1 MFFRR
6 FLFAPAV
13 ALVLFLSALS
23 VWAAKE
29 FVMPRPENAN
39 TYPSKD
45 AHANEKVTAAID
57 VYNAPPKS
65 DIFITPY
72 TQEGLLPVYLVITN
86 DGDQPI
92 ALTSLHA
99 ELVTGG
105 HSKLESLTNDDIF
118 RRVAHISG
126 SSTTPQ
132 RAGPIPLPGNT
143 KNKKAQKQ
151 WVEIQAANF
160 AAEAVEPHTT
170 KAGFLFF
177 DVMNVRQPLQ
187 GSHIYLT
194 GIKDAGGNELMY
206 FDIPVIASNAAT
218 VQ

>member
-45 AHANEKVTAAID
+45 AHTNEKVTAAID

-126 SSTTPQ
+126 SSTSPQ

>member
-1 MFFRR
+1 
-6 FLFAPAV
+6 
-13 ALVLFLSALS
+13 
-23 VWAAKE
+23 
-29 FVMPRPENAN
+29 MPRPENAN
-39 TYPSKD
+39 AYPSKD
-45 AHANEKVTAAID
+45 AHTNEKVTAAID

-65 DIFITPY
+65 NVFITPY
-72 TQEGLLPVYLVITN
+72 ADDDILPVFLVITN

-92 ALTSLHA
+92 ALTSLRA

-105 HSKLESLTNDDIF
+105 RGKLESLTNDDVF

-126 SSTTPQ
+126 SSTSPQ
-132 RAGPIPLPGNT
+132 RAGPIPLPGNS
-143 KNKKAQKQ
+143 KNKKAPKQ
-151 WVEIQAANF
+151 WQEIQAANF

-170 KAGFLFF
+170 RAGFLFF
-177 DVMNVRQPLQ
+177 DVQNVRQPLQ

-194 GIKDAGGNELMY
+194 GIKDASGTELMY